1 MGMQVSEVFLF
12 NLSNTHS
19 KISFSISIQMLHMC
33 VCCCCCCCCCVSVD
47 GVGGFSINL
56 CNKQWKEKIEEALL
70 FVCLRKENFV

>member
-33 VCCCCCCCCCVSVD
+33 VCCCCCCVCVD
-47 GVGGFSINL
+47 GVGGWVVL
-56 CNKQWKEKIEEALL
+56 A
-70 FVCLRKENFV
+70 